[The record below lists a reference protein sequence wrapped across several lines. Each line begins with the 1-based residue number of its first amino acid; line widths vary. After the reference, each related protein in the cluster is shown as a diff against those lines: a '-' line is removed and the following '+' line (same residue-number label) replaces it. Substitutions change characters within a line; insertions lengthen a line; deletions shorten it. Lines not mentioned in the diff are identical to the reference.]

1 MYDNGTMLQRFQRG
15 PRRLGEG
22 HAQPRRFRLG
32 LDAGTVVK
40 VIRVEELMAPL
51 AADFGVPAGSA
62 MIPANAPGSNAN
74 TLIDASASVTDVRW
88 NVQDVAQT
96 RSMPA
101 TGSVM
106 R

>member
-1 MYDNGTMLQRFQRG
+1 
-15 PRRLGEG
+15 
-22 HAQPRRFRLG
+22 
-32 LDAGTVVK
+32 
-40 VIRVEELMAPL
+40 MAPL

-74 TLIDASASVTDVRW
+74 TLIDASASVTDVR
-88 NVQDVAQT
+88 VGTHDVCSKT
-96 RSMPA
+96 RSTLA